1 MARILDANS
10 LLVYLEKEPGH
21 ERIESL
27 LTGAIERD
35 ENLLI
40 SAVNYGEI
48 YSIVIREC
56 GQDTANQ
63 MERTLRTL
71 PIEIIDVDINLA
83 KEAARFKAI
92 KLISSA
98 DSFAVALA
106 KLRRGELITAN
117 KGLKVVEKDI
127 KIFWIN

>member
-40 SAVNYGEI
+40 CAINYGEI

-117 KGLKVVEKDI
+117 KDLKVVEKDI
-127 KIFWIN
+127 KILWIN